1 MRLAARRHGHKNGS
15 ELHQGARRGMARRIK
30 RRARR
35 RRSRSRRARAPA
47 PLDWGVGIGGGLW
60 TTGEHLCLTSG
71 ARAQLCA
78 LAAGRSVLELGSGT
92 GLVGLFLAALL
103 HRARAS
109 PRCVHVT
116 DRADHVPI
124 MRENVARN
132 ALLLRAPASPS
143 APAGGVVAGECEWG
157 REAYPELEGGAPFD
171 LVIGTDVAY
180 SPELHAPLITTL
192 RAVCG
197 AATVVLLGVTR
208 SDTPP
213 SFFAALGRAGFGYHL
228 ISAQGDFG
236 LFRVAREGPFWCSP
250 CV

>member
-1 MRLAARRHGHKNGS
+1 M
-15 ELHQGARRGMARRIK
+15 
-30 RRARR
+30 
-35 RRSRSRRARAPA
+35 
-47 PLDWGVGIGGGLW
+47 
-60 TTGEHLCLTSG
+60 
-71 ARAQLCA
+71 
-78 LAAGRSVLELGSGT
+78 
-92 GLVGLFLAALL
+92 
-103 HRARAS
+103 
-109 PRCVHVT
+109 T

-236 LFRVAREGPFWCSP
+236 LLRVRREGPFWY
-250 CV
+250 